1 MSFDPVRVA
10 ERLAALRASRG
21 RVEPMADGPRDEAEG
36 AAAQVALARAVGAYP
51 PPGFKIGATGSRMQ
65 AYLGLTEPAAGF
77 MESRYL
83 YGSGVELPFEQFV
96 NPGVEC
102 EVVVRLGRD
111 LPAGPCTPE
120 QAGAAVGEVMA
131 GIEIVENRYGEL
143 KAVGTPLLVADQMF
157 HGAGVIG
164 APGAGVDLGALKG
177 RILIDG
183 VERDAGVST
192 DLLGH
197 PLNCLAWLAGSSVA
211 SAFGGLRAGQV
222 IMLGSVVP
230 VIWLSGPGAIEVQF
244 EGLPSVAL
252 TLR

>member
-1 MSFDPVRVA
+1 MH
-10 ERLAALRASRG
+10 
-21 RVEPMADGPRDEAEG
+21 
-36 AAAQVALARAVGAYP
+36 
-51 PPGFKIGATGSRMQ
+51 
-65 AYLGLTEPAAGF
+65 PA
-77 MESRYL
+77 
-83 YGSGVELPFEQFV
+83 
-96 NPGVEC
+96 
-102 EVVVRLGRD
+102 
-111 LPAGPCTPE
+111 

-143 KAVGTPLLVADQMF
+143 RDVGTPLLVADQMF
-157 HGAGVIG
+157 HAAGIIG

-211 SAFGGLRAGQV
+211 AAFGGLRAGQV

-230 VIWLSGPGAIEVQF
+230 VIWMTARGRSRSCSKGW
-244 EGLPSVAL
+244 
-252 TLR
+252 LRSR

>member
-1 MSFDPVRVA
+1 MRPLWPSGWPRCGH
-10 ERLAALRASRG
+10 SRG

-36 AAAQVALARAVGAYP
+36 AAAQVALARAVGADP

-65 AYLGLTEPAAGF
+65 AYLGLSEPAAGF
-77 MESRYL
+77 MERVL
-83 YGSGVELPFEQFV
+83 GSGVTLPFGRFV

-111 LPAGPCTPE
+111 LPFGPCSRE
-120 QAGAAVGEVMA
+120 QAAGAVGEVMA

-143 KAVGTPLLVADQMF
+143 RAVGTPLLVADQMF
-157 HGAGVIG
+157 HAAGVIG

-197 PLNCLAWLAGSSVA
+197 PLNCLAWLAGSAVA
-211 SAFGGLRAGQV
+211 RAFGGLRAGQV
-222 IMLGSVVP
+222 VMLGSVVP
-230 VIWLSGPGAIEVQF
+230 VIWLSGPGSVEVVF
-244 EGLPSVAL
+244 EGLEPVRL
-252 TLR
+252 TLS

>member
-1 MSFDPVRVA
+1 MSFDAAVVA

-21 RVEPMADGPRDEAEG
+21 RVEAMADGPRDAAEG
-36 AAAQVALARAVGAYP
+36 AAAQLALARRVGAYP
-51 PPGFKIGATGSRMQ
+51 RPGFKIGATGSRMQ

-77 MESRYL
+77 MEQRHL
-83 YGSGVELPFEQFV
+83 YGSGVQLRFDRFV

-111 LPAGPCTPE
+111 LPAGPCTRE
-120 QAGAAVGEVMA
+120 RAAEAVGEVMA

-143 KAVGTPLLVADQMF
+143 QAVGTPLLVADQMF

-164 APGAGVDLGALKG
+164 SPGSAVDIGALKG
-177 RILIDG
+177 RILIGG
-183 VERDAGVST
+183 VERDSGIST

-211 SAFGGLRAGQV
+211 RAFGGLRAGQV

-230 VIWLSGPGAIEVQF
+230 VIWLSG
-244 EGLPSVAL
+244 
-252 TLR
+252 